1 MIDYIKKQILAREEA
16 SGRSMKHATIDADE
30 NKLINEYA
38 HLFQELDD
46 ISVEGTD
53 SGKIRKMDVDIPL
66 EDDIEIES
74 IEMNLADGRVVDVPA
89 DAAIQES
96 LYKKIKTFDDFYQEA
111 VSKFSQLPR
120 ESENR
125 FKNRCN
131 EYASKRFNEY
141 SNYIIQE
148 GLFGFD
154 KIDINDNAVPS
165 VATIDFG
172 PIKRDSDQHY
182 FVKLPVLFKTDNNKK
197 VLKKQLA
204 SLNCF
209 IANADAMLESGD
221 VLLSMIRENNNVPDG
236 TNVWDI
242 ATPTNLFVPV
252 DPIDQY
258 KVVIEFEIE
267 NNSDKLYLAWA
278 VPIKSM
284 EGSSTQNALKIDNE
298 PADNFISKRDIIRES
313 FKIKKHV
320 PNRFVQEAIDF
331 NDSAEQDGATDNDKE
346 TDSNTDVNTDNTD
359 TDVNT
364 TPVDSNDVSDKIADK
379 IASDSDNNKDTSDT
393 DDNKDTTDD
402 NDNKDTADTD
412 DNKNNTDADDNKDT
426 DDTDDMNTAS
436 SKDESTDQDVDTSDI
451 NDDDSSIDDK
461 LDDLDTSIKKSDD
474 DDDDSTTDFD
484 NMTVDQLIEN
494 GSEKLKGMTIKQL
507 KSFLNDNN
515 ADAIQEAFI
524 LTKKNINSEVDTHIR
539 KALGILNASD
549 MSFTEIVKTFKHEG
563 KRLNRVLSKAYKMKD
578 VYSDEELNSIMK
590 LNKILTD
597 LMMTL
602 KVQVTDN
609 DVAVTKRLI
618 KIFTVQCTNVSEF
631 VERKK
636 MDSSSK
642 NVQESFDDC
651 FDDTDI
657 VVQEVNL
664 AGNITIGVL
673 NPIIG
678 GIVTAVKIS
687 RSGVDTH
694 TSIVELLTMLNSDP
708 SIDPR
713 KLIKKLK
720 KLADN
725 CLYLE
730 PKVSKISESDQLVK
744 LRTMCKSFA
753 NFIKTNGVQNEAFK
767 NEVIGFAKQC
777 AVVDKIIVGDQK
789 KISGATNNV
798 QEDALISVGPAYN
811 PANGNPIGEK

>member
-16 SGRSMKHATIDADE
+16 SGRSMKHATNYDADE

-197 VLKKQLA
+197 VLKKQIA

-298 PADNFISKRDIIRES
+298 PVDNFISKRDIIRES

-331 NDSAEQDGATDNDKE
+331 NDSEEQDGATDNDKE
-346 TDSNTDVNTDNTD
+346 TDSNTDVNTDNND
-359 TDVNT
+359 NNDAEVNA

-379 IASDSDNNKDTSDT
+379 VASDSDNNKDTDDT
-393 DDNKDTTDD
+393 DDNKDT
-402 NDNKDTADTD
+402 
-412 DNKNNTDADDNKDT
+412 TDADDNKDT

-436 SKDESTDQDVDTSDI
+436 SKDESTNQDTDTSDI
-451 NDDDSSIDDK
+451 NDNDDSSIDDK
-461 LDDLDTSIKKSDD
+461 LDDLDTSIKKSD

-578 VYSDEELNSIMK
+578 VYSYEELNSIMK

-636 MDSSSK
+636 MDSSS
-642 NVQESFDDC
+642 
-651 FDDTDI
+651 
-657 VVQEVNL
+657 
-664 AGNITIGVL
+664 
-673 NPIIG
+673 
-678 GIVTAVKIS
+678 
-687 RSGVDTH
+687 
-694 TSIVELLTMLNSDP
+694 
-708 SIDPR
+708 
-713 KLIKKLK
+713 
-720 KLADN
+720 
-725 CLYLE
+725 
-730 PKVSKISESDQLVK
+730 
-744 LRTMCKSFA
+744 
-753 NFIKTNGVQNEAFK
+753 
-767 NEVIGFAKQC
+767 
-777 AVVDKIIVGDQK
+777 
-789 KISGATNNV
+789 NNV

>member
-16 SGRSMKHATIDADE
+16 SGRSMKHATNDADE

-379 IASDSDNNKDTSDT
+379 VASDSDNNKDTS
-393 DDNKDTTDD
+393 
-402 NDNKDTADTD
+402 DTD

-725 CLYLE
+725 CLYLK